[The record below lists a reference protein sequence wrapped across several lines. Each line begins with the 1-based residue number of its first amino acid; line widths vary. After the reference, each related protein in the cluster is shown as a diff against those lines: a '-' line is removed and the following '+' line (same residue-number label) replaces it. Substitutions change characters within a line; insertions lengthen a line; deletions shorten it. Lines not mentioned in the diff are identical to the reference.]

1 MMRFLLVL
9 AVLMMASSAEAR
21 ESSRSQCSDDAGADR
36 CAQEVQAKT
45 RAKYGLETAE
55 KLAMQG
61 TYVRRAMIVDGYGQ
75 DVLAISFLREK
86 GADPRVEIRL
96 PQGAT
101 ANRPHS
107 LSATLSAA
115 QWTEVLRRGTYFDRD
130 FVPLA
135 DKNMLSLCL
144 HGSVAIV
151 ETVDPVRLSDNT
163 LPATTKPAL
172 VRRKVQS
179 ACTDGLALEYAF
191 ELVDMAYAAL
201 PFCQTLQPTEHRSKA
216 ALLNSCFHLSGDRV
230 AAAEGASL
238 FHQLNA
244 ALNNKA
250 AGPAAMR
257 VAVEQL
263 IVTPDPNDDPR
274 PGTNRITRAQK
285 SALVDIIADGALY
298 FISASGVDADHVVIE
313 ADQIQPAGHG
323 SAASVMRRRLKLLA
337 SRETGSFR
345 IYGVEA
351 GRLTRPHPL
360 HPPRARKKLT

>member
-9 AVLMMASSAEAR
+9 AALMMASSAAAR
-21 ESSRSQCSDDAGADR
+21 ESSQSQCSDDAGADR
-36 CAQEVQAKT
+36 CAQDVQAKT
-45 RAKYGLETAE
+45 RAKYGLETAT

-101 ANRPHS
+101 ANQPHS
-107 LSATLSAA
+107 LSAVLPAA

-135 DKNMLSLCL
+135 DKNMLSICL
-144 HGSVAIV
+144 HGWVAIV
-151 ETVDPVRLSDNT
+151 ETGDPIRLSDNT
-163 LPATTKPAL
+163 LPATTQPAL
-172 VRRKVQS
+172 VRSKVQT
-179 ACTDGLALEYAF
+179 ACADGLALDYAF

-201 PFCQTLQPTEHRSKA
+201 PFCQTLQPTEHRNKA
-216 ALLNSCFHLSGDRV
+216 ALLSSCFHLSGDRV
-230 AAAEGASL
+230 AAAQGASL

-250 AGPAAMR
+250 VGPAAMR
-257 VAVEQL
+257 VTIEQL
-263 IVTPDPNDDPR
+263 IVTPDPNDEPR

-285 SALVDIIADGALY
+285 SALADIIADGTLY
-298 FISASGVDADHVVIE
+298 FMSATGVDADHVVIE
-313 ADQIQPAGHG
+313 ADQVQPAVNGNT
-323 SAASVMRRRLKLLA
+323 ASTPRRRVKLLA
-337 SRETGSFR
+337 SREAGGFR
-345 IYGVEA
+345 IYAVEA
-351 GRLTRPHPL
+351 GHFTRP
-360 HPPRARKKLT
+360 PPAPERN

>member
-75 DVLAISFLREK
+75 DVLTISFLREK

-96 PQGAT
+96 PQDTT
-101 ANRPHS
+101 ANQPHS

-130 FVPLA
+130 FVPLP

-172 VRRKVQS
+172 VRSKVQT
-179 ACTDGLALEYAF
+179 A
-191 ELVDMAYAAL
+191 
-201 PFCQTLQPTEHRSKA
+201 
-216 ALLNSCFHLSGDRV
+216 CFHLSGDRV

-238 FHQLNA
+238 FHQLSA
-244 ALNNKA
+244 VLNNKA

-263 IVTPDPNDDPR
+263 IVMPDPNDEPR

-285 SALVDIIADGALY
+285 SALVDIIADGTLY
-298 FISASGVDADHVVIE
+298 FMSATGVDADHVVIE
-313 ADQIQPAGHG
+313 ADQIQPAGNG
-323 SAASVMRRRLKLLA
+323 IAASALRRRLKLLA
-337 SRETGSFR
+337 SREAGDFR
-345 IYGVEA
+345 IYAVEA
-351 GRLTRPHPL
+351 GRFTRP
-360 HPPRARKKLT
+360 PPAPVPAPERN